1 MVSHRPVEIDYF
13 VNQVTAAE
21 ILGVTPMTI
30 RRWMSAG
37 KLEAVIVGGYR
48 MLTRTE
54 VDRLK
59 REMTEAVESE

>member
-1 MVSHRPVEIDYF
+1 MSIHRPVEIDYF

-30 RRWMSAG
+30 RRWMDAG

-48 MLTRTE
+48 MVTRTE
-54 VDRLK
+54 VDKLK
-59 REMTEAVESE
+59 RLMNEAAE